1 MHNKKVMIVWGAA
14 GSGHRSGMQAIRDA
28 LLELDPSTQVM
39 DVDAYSP
46 PWSYFPLTLVPQLYA
61 FIVDRMPWVWALL
74 FRLTN
79 SRRGFHMA
87 ELLTARLFS
96 PVFEKP
102 LRAFQPDVIVCVIHS
117 ITGGLKRAL
126 RLVGQ
131 SPPIGVVVQDMV
143 TVHQVWLVPEAAW
156 FAMPTVEACQVALDR
171 GVCSERLR
179 LVGMP
184 LRKMFWD
191 PIPDRITLRRQLGL
205 PENGKVTLMIG
216 GAGVHHLDAI
226 VTELLAANLPGHI
239 AVIAVDDGRIQR
251 RLMLRAAGR
260 PLSVVG
266 RVSNMSDWMWAS
278 DVMITKAGP
287 NAIYEAMRCQLP
299 MILTDAIRDQ
309 ETGNLWFV
317 EHFGMGV
324 VATKPTQIAVAAKQ
338 ILNNPQLA
346 ESMKASMQRICLTD
360 AAQQIARIILDD

>member
-1 MHNKKVMIVWGAA
+1 
-14 GSGHRSGMQAIRDA
+14 MQAIRDA

-61 FIVDRMPWVWALL
+61 FIVDRMPWAWALL

-79 SRRGFHMA
+79 SRQGFHLA

-96 PVFEKP
+96 PVFETP

-117 ITGGLKRAL
+117 ITGGLRRAL

-131 SPPIGVVVQDMV
+131 SPPIGVVVLDMV

-156 FAMPTVEACQVALDR
+156 FAMPTTEACQVALDK

-184 LRKMFWD
+184 LRKMFWG
-191 PIPDRITLRRQLGL
+191 PMPDRIALRRQLGL

-216 GAGVHHLDAI
+216 GAGIHHLDAI
-226 VTELLAANLPGHI
+226 VTELLEADLPGHI
-239 AVIAVDDGRIQR
+239 AIIALDDRHRR
-251 RLMLRAAGR
+251 RLLLRAPGQ

-278 DVMITKAGP
+278 DVLITKAGP

-299 MILTDAIRDQ
+299 MVLTDAIPDQ
-309 ETGNLWFV
+309 EIGNLWFV
-317 EHFGMGV
+317 EHCGMGI
-324 VATKPTQIAVAAKQ
+324 VATKPAKIAVAAKQ
-338 ILNNPQLA
+338 ILTNPQLS
-346 ESMKASMQRICLTD
+346 ESMKASMQRTCLTD
-360 AAQQIARIILDD
+360 AAQQIARIILDN